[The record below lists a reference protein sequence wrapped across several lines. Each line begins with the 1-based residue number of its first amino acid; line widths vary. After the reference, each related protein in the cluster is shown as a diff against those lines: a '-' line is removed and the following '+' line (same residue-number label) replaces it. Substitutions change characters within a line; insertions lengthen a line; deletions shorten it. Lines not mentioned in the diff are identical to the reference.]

1 MSTLS
6 EREEELIEIF
16 EWIEDDTDRYVQIID
31 FGRKLSPF
39 PDTSKIEQ
47 NEIKGCQSK
56 VWMTHSIENGQ
67 IYFQADSNTSITKGI
82 VAMLVYLWSG
92 LSPKEIE
99 NASLDI
105 LEKIEL
111 RKHLTSQR
119 SNGLTAMIQKMKQIG
134 KVNG

>member
-31 FGRKLSPF
+31 FGRKLNPF
-39 PDTSKIEQ
+39 PDASKIEQ

-67 IYFQADSNTSITKGI
+67 VYFQADSNTSITKGI